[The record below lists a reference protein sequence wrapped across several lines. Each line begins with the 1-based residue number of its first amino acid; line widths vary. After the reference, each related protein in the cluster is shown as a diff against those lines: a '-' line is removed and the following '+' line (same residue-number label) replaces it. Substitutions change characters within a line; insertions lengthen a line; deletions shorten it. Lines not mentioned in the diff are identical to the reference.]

1 MPSWNIHL
9 EVGERLADKMKFAGK
24 KRKCFLL
31 GCLLPDINNGYV
43 NRVGIKKP
51 HESTHFAYDKKSSLN
66 FYAEYKKEIDAREP
80 VFLGYLLHLY
90 TDGFFNYRFY
100 REINKEPLSEGL
112 SAEEK
117 LSIKHHDFWIYDTN
131 FDHQIG
137 IASEGELIEL
147 TKEANRIGEVEIVPS
162 DIMDVERI
170 LESRELSNAI
180 KGEKYTYYTKEKL
193 DDILNSMVDSFTKD
207 YLGGENA

>member
-9 EVGERLADKMKFAGK
+9 EVGERLADKLKFSGK

-43 NRVGIKKP
+43 NRVEIKKA
-51 HESTHFAYDKKSSLN
+51 HELTHFAYDEKSSLN
-66 FYAEYKKEIDAREP
+66 FYATYKNEIDAREP
-80 VFLGYLLHLY
+80 IFLGYLLHLY
-90 TDGFFNYRFY
+90 TDGFFNYRYY
-100 REINKEPLSEGL
+100 RAINHEPRGETLSKQ
-112 SAEEK
+112 EK
-117 LSIKHHDFWIYDTN
+117 LDIKHHDFWIYDTN

-137 IASEGELIEL
+137 IVREDELQEM
-147 TKEANRIGEVEIVPS
+147 TQEANRIAEVEVTAN

-170 LESRELSNAI
+170 LQSKELSNAI

-193 DDILNSMVDSFTKD
+193 DSILNSMVEGFTQD
-207 YLGGENA
+207 YLGGNDA